1 MNHEI
6 TNKKSKMTLKS
17 KLVTYF
23 RNRRIIGFLIAA
35 LVIAAIF
42 LWRGNSGSTGQTI
55 YQTAF
60 VEKGTIV
67 SSISAS
73 GDVSSANSTVINTQA
88 SGVVTKVYVKDGDRV
103 KTGDKIAEI
112 ELDLEGRQR
121 SAQAYTSYQSANNS
135 LDNANTALY
144 TLQSSMLT
152 SWKSYMDIA
161 QSSTYQNPDG
171 SPKQDFRSLP
181 QFMSTS
187 DDWLATEAK
196 YKTQKNVIA
205 QAQTSLNSA
214 WLSYQQSSPTVY
226 APISGTVTGFSLQPG
241 SVLTA
246 QSNSSG
252 GASSQ
257 KIANIKTVAFPTVL
271 VSLTEI
277 DIPKVK
283 IGNKA
288 TITFDAFPAKTYTGQ
303 VISIDTVGTISS
315 NVTSYPTVI
324 KLDTEVL
331 GVLPNMSAQANIIT
345 DSKSDVLTVASTA
358 VQIQNGQAKV
368 RVMKNKQLQD
378 VFVET
383 GITSDSQI
391 EIVSGLTEGD
401 IVITGQTTTTTGQ
414 SRTSNQTS
422 SSPFGAIGGGNRGG
436 GGFGGGGAVFR
447 RD

>member
-6 TNKKSKMTLKS
+6 PVKKTTKTQINILEK
-17 KLVTYF
+17 YI
-23 RNRRIIGFLIAA
+23 RNIWVIGLIIAVF
-35 LVIAAIF
+35 VISAFFI
-42 LWRGNSGSTGQTI
+42 WRSISAGNGKTT
-55 YQTAF
+55 YQTTL
-60 VEKGTIV
+60 VEKGTII
-67 SSISAS
+67 SSITAS

-88 SGVVTKVYVKDGDRV
+88 SGVVTKVYVKDGDQV

-121 SAQAYTSYQSANNS
+121 SSQAYASYQSAKNS
-135 LDNANTALY
+135 LDNANTALF
-144 TLQSSMLT
+144 TLQSNMLT
-152 SWKSYMDIA
+152 KWKTYMDTA

-171 SPKQDFRSLP
+171 SPKNDFRALP
-181 QFMSTS
+181 QYMSTN

-205 QAQTSLNSA
+205 QAQTSLNSS
-214 WLSYQQSSPTVY
+214 WLSYQQSSPIVY

-257 KIANIKTVAFPTVL
+257 KIANIKTGAFPTVL
-271 VSLTEI
+271 VALTEI

-288 TITFDAFPAKTYTGQ
+288 TITFDAFPGKTFTGQ
-303 VISIDTVGTISS
+303 VISIDTVGTVSS
-315 NVTSYPTVI
+315 GVTSYPTVI

-345 DSKSDVLTVASTA
+345 DSRSDVLTVPSTA
-358 VQIQNGQAKV
+358 IQTQNGQASV
-368 RVMKNKQLQD
+368 RIMKNNQPQT
-378 VFVET
+378 VNVET
-383 GITSDSQI
+383 GITSDSQT
-391 EIVSGLTEGD
+391 EIISGVSEGD
-401 IVITGQTTTTTGQ
+401 TVITGQTTTATSQSGTT
-414 SRTSNQTS
+414 NQTS
-422 SSPFGAIGGGNRGG
+422 SPFGSIGGGGR
-436 GGFGGGGAVFR
+436 GGFGGGVFR
-447 RD
+447 LGGRD

>member
-1 MNHEI
+1 MNHDIPVKKAKLDPINKLKKYLRNKWIVGLTIALILI
-6 TNKKSKMTLKS
+6 TVFT
-17 KLVTYF
+17 
-23 RNRRIIGFLIAA
+23 
-35 LVIAAIF
+35 
-42 LWRGNSGSTGQTI
+42 LWRINSAGSGKTT
-55 YQTAF
+55 YQMAL
-60 VEKGTIV
+60 VEKGTII
-67 SSISAS
+67 SSIAAS

-88 SGVVTKVYVKDGDRV
+88 SGVVTKVYVKDGDQV

-121 SAQAYTSYQSANNS
+121 SAQAYSNYQSAKNS
-135 LDNANTALY
+135 LDNAITSLY

-152 SWKSYMDIA
+152 AWKSYMDIA

-171 SPKQDFRSLP
+171 SPKNDFRALP
-181 QFMSTS
+181 QYMSTN

-205 QAQTSLNSA
+205 QAQTSLNST
-214 WLSYQQSSPTVY
+214 WLSYQQTSSTVY

-257 KIANIKTVAFPTVL
+257 KIANIKTGAFPTVL
-271 VSLTEI
+271 VNLTEI

-288 TITFDAFPAKTYTGQ
+288 TITFDAFAGKTFTGQ
-303 VISIDTVGTISS
+303 VISIDTVGMVSS
-315 NVTSYPTVI
+315 GVTSYPTVI

-345 DSKSDVLTVASTA
+345 DSRSDVLTVPSAA
-358 VQIQNGQAKV
+358 VQTQNGQATV
-368 RVMKNKQLQD
+368 RIMKNNIQQT
-378 VFVET
+378 VNVET
-383 GITSDSQI
+383 GITSDSQT
-391 EIVSGLTEGD
+391 EIVSGLNEGD
-401 IVITGQTTTTTGQ
+401 TVITGQIITATSQT
-414 SRTSNQTS
+414 RTSNQTS
-422 SSPFGAIGGGNRGG
+422 SSPFGAFGGGNRGG
-436 GGFGGGGAVFR
+436 GFGGGGVVFR